1 MSFIT
6 QPAERISIVPRE
18 NIKVSSIDGIPSLA
32 MTRAAKVGQSSNK
45 VPTGLSKRISMR
57 YAFIRE
63 QFAQNHIL
71 LPDEG
76 LIHISE
82 KGSRFGVVNQ
92 FSFFDLVFW

>member
-18 NIKVSSIDGIPSLA
+18 NMKVSSIDGIPSLA

-57 YAFIRE
+57 YAFIRD
-63 QFAQNHIL
+63 QFAQNYIL
-71 LPDEG
+71 LLDQC
-76 LIHISE
+76 LIHIPE
-82 KGSRFGVVNQ
+82 N
-92 FSFFDLVFW
+92 